1 MIILDIVLQISCYEV
16 SKKLNKYVLIRKK
29 IFYATKMGKY
39 TSFFPVLMYLLET
52 SDLTAL
58 QCYNPRGT
66 QSRVH

>member
-16 SKKLNKYVLIRKK
+16 SKKLNKYVLIQKK

-39 TSFFPVLMYLLET
+39 TSCFPVLMYLLET
-52 SDLTAL
+52 SDLTAF